1 MEDVVRWQAIGLW
14 IFILGSAFFL
24 LSSDVNAATQGTMG
38 RTSTGSI
45 GISVEIP
52 RSVRLIVND
61 ISSSTNQSDVKFCLR
76 VVDFGTRSGMQYY
89 QIGRSSLNFN
99 ESEIQSELIRLQNIY
114 RLSQD
119 EILECH
125 DNSISMSQHEI
136 DQAKSSAFVLTLV
149 PE

>member
-14 IFILGSAFFL
+14 VFILVNAFFL
-24 LSSDVNAATQGTMG
+24 LSLELNAATQGAMG

-61 ISSSTNQSDVKFCLR
+61 ISPRTNQSDIKFCLR

-89 QIGRSSLNFN
+89 QIGRSSLHVN
-99 ESEIQSELIRLQNIY
+99 ETEIQSKLVRLQNIFG
-114 RLSQD
+114 LSQN

-125 DNSISMSQHEI
+125 DNSISISQQEI
-136 DQAKSSAFVLTLV
+136 DQAKSSAFLLTLV